1 MAKVKCNRCN
11 WEGFDSNLIMILNHK
26 LVPPTC
32 PRCFST
38 DISFCEEYK
47 KDPLL
52 LKGVKKLQKH
62 LKKYN
67 YLINKISKEITIK
80 DPISKK
86 NKRFIFEGFKE
97 GGNERG
103 ELLLVVRYPYT
114 RIFKIYHIDYLEVE
128 E

>member
-1 MAKVKCNRCN
+1 MVKVKCSRCN
-11 WEGFDSNLIMILNHK
+11 WEGDPSELIMMLNHR

-38 DISFCEEYK
+38 NIEFEDNKRSSRLQEH
-47 KDPLL
+47 
-52 LKGVKKLQKH
+52 LQKF
-62 LKKYN
+62 K
-67 YLINKISKEITIK
+67 YLINKISKEVIIK

-86 NKRFIFEGFKE
+86 NKHFIFEGFKE

-103 ELLLVVRYPYT
+103 EFLLVVRYPYT
-114 RIFKIYHIDYLEVE
+114 RIFKTYHIDYLVIE